1 MATSENSGRF
11 DCLKSEEKEKEKPQ
25 TNGFKKE
32 NTFKKESRFTFDNDK
47 KETYNIFREDRREQR
62 TNWKGRGDI
71 NSFSRK
77 YTGSYKEK
85 EKEKKKIYEYKEDDF
100 PSL

>member
-1 MATSENSGRF
+1 MATSENTGRF
-11 DCLKSEEKEKEKPQ
+11 ECLKSEEKEKPQ
-25 TNGFKKE
+25 MEDFKKE
-32 NTFKKESRFTFDNDK
+32 NTFKKQSRFTFDNDK
-47 KETYNIFREDRREQR
+47 KETYNTFREPRRERR

-77 YTGSYKEK
+77 YTGSYKKKEEEK
-85 EKEKKKIYEYKEDDF
+85 PKSYTYKEEDF